1 MTFYPIFLN
10 LVGRSCAVIG
20 GGAVAEHKVQG
31 LVDAGARVTV
41 ISPTVSLRLEQLAA
55 DGTIVLIR
63 RAYRPGDLADTF
75 LAIAASDDRR
85 VNHTIWEE
93 SVREGGLLNAVDD
106 LPHCHFIAP
115 AIFRRG
121 DLTLAVSTSGR
132 SPALAVRVR
141 DRLGSVLGPEYAILL
156 DLLGDIRA
164 AVASRLPEATTRTAL
179 WYRIIDSDA
188 LDLIRRGDVDA
199 ARRRMAALLDAA
211 AQTPPESAPAVT
223 AEGRG
228 ATPP

>member
-1 MTFYPIFLN
+1 MAFYPIFLN
-10 LVGRSCAVIG
+10 LVGRPCAVIG
-20 GGAVAEHKVQG
+20 GGVLAEQKVQG

-41 ISPTVSLRLEQLAA
+41 ISPTVSPRLEQLVA
-55 DGTIVLIR
+55 DGTIVLVR
-63 RAYRPGDLADTF
+63 RAYQPGDLAGMF
-75 LAIAASDDRR
+75 LAIAASDDRHA
-85 VNHTIWEE
+85 NHTIWEE
-93 SVREGGLLNAVDD
+93 SVHEGVLLNAVDD

-121 DLTLAVSTSGR
+121 DLTLAVSTGGK

-164 AVASRLPEATTRTAL
+164 AVASRLPEATTRTGL

-188 LDLIRRGDVDA
+188 IDLIRRGDLDG
-199 ARRRMAALLDAA
+199 ARRRMTGLLDAA
-211 AQTPPESAPAVT
+211 AQTTAEGAITVT
-223 AEGRG
+223 ADGRG
-228 ATPP
+228 ATQP